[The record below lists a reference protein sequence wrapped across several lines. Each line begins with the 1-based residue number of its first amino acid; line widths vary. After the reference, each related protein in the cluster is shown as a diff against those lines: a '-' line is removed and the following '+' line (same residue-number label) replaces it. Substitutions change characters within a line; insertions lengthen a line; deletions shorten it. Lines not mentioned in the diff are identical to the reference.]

1 MFFKRSHKTED
12 QSKGVEGAGRRQVHR
27 SADLI
32 GFECFFEG
40 ERDQQMDPVS
50 RRTKEAEQKIRIL
63 YEITRYVSS
72 LLDVQHVLDAI
83 VNLLVDEFKLD
94 ACSIR
99 LLDSDGNLR
108 IKSQKGLSRA
118 FVEQATR
125 KPTIDSYSGDCFLTG
140 RIVIVND
147 ADQIEKPISTNR
159 IACEDI
165 RSFAVAPIKVEGDT
179 IGVLVTSSKKRNY
192 FHERFNDV
200 IYVISNQI
208 GIAIR
213 ISSLYEKIY
222 TLNQDLEQKV
232 RERTAELEAKTQQLL
247 EAERLATLGEMSKRI
262 AHEVRNS
269 LTVVGGFARRLHE
282 KSTEDDPNAKYLEVI
297 LEEVKVLEEKVSK
310 LIKLGT
316 EG

>member
-1 MFFKRSHKTED
+1 MANIILDLSDED
-12 QSKGVEGAGRRQVHR
+12 QSKGAEGAGCRQVHR
-27 SADLI
+27 SADLL
-32 GFECFFEG
+32 GFENFS
-40 ERDQQMDPVS
+40 EREMNTVS

-83 VNLLVDEFKLD
+83 VNLLVEEFKLD

-108 IKSQKGLSRA
+108 IESQKGLSKA

-147 ADQIEKPISTNR
+147 VEQTDKPISTNR
-159 IACEDI
+159 IVCEYI
-165 RSFAVAPIKVEGDT
+165 KSFAVAPIKVEGDT
-179 IGVLVTSSKKRNY
+179 IGVLVTSSKKKNY

-213 ISSLYEKIY
+213 ISSLYEQIY
-222 TLNQDLEQKV
+222 KLNQDLEQKV
-232 RERTAELEAKTQQLL
+232 RERTSELEAKTQQLL
-247 EAERLATLGEMSKRI
+247 EAERLATIGEMSKRI
-262 AHEVRNS
+262 AHELRNS
-269 LTVVGGFARRLHE
+269 LVVVGGFARRLHD
-282 KSTEDDPNAKYLEVI
+282 KSTKDDPSAKYIEVI
-297 LEEVKVLEEKVSK
+297 LEEVKVLEEKVSN

-316 EG
+316 AG

>member
-1 MFFKRSHKTED
+1 L
-12 QSKGVEGAGRRQVHR
+12 KGKEKVT
-27 SADLI
+27 
-32 GFECFFEG
+32 
-40 ERDQQMDPVS
+40 QQMNSNS
-50 RRTKEAEQKIRIL
+50 RRAREAEQKIKIL

-72 LLDVQHVLDAI
+72 LLDDQLVLDAI
-83 VNLLVDEFKLD
+83 VNLLVEEFKLD

-108 IKSQKGLSRA
+108 IKSQKGLSKA

-125 KPTIDSYSGDCFLTG
+125 KPTIDSHSGDCFLTG

-147 ADQIEKPISTNR
+147 AKLTDKPISTSRVVEEN
-159 IACEDI
+159 IK
-165 RSFAVAPIKVEGDT
+165 SFAVAPIRVEGET
-179 IGVLVTSSKKRNY
+179 IGVLVTSSKKKNY

-200 IYVISNQI
+200 IYVIANQI

-213 ISSLYEKIY
+213 ISSLYKEIY
-222 TLNQDLEQKV
+222 KLNQDLEQKV

-247 EAERLATLGEMSKRI
+247 VAERLATLGEMSKRI

-282 KSTEDDPNAKYLEVI
+282 KSTENDPNAKYIEII
-297 LEEVKVLEEKVSK
+297 LEEVKVLEEKVSN
-310 LIKLGT
+310 LINLGT
-316 EG
+316 GKE

>member
-1 MFFKRSHKTED
+1 MNSN
-12 QSKGVEGAGRRQVHR
+12 
-27 SADLI
+27 
-32 GFECFFEG
+32 
-40 ERDQQMDPVS
+40 S
-50 RRTKEAEQKIRIL
+50 RRAREAEQKIKIL

-72 LLDVQHVLDAI
+72 LLDVQLVLDAI
-83 VNLLVDEFKLD
+83 VNLLVEEFKLD

-108 IKSQKGLSRA
+108 IKSQKGLSKA

-147 ADQIEKPISTNR
+147 AKLTDKPISTSR
-159 IACEDI
+159 IVEEDI
-165 RSFAVAPIKVEGDT
+165 KSFAVVPIRVEGET
-179 IGVLVTSSKKRNY
+179 IGVLVTSSKKKNY

-200 IYVISNQI
+200 IYVIANQI

-213 ISSLYEKIY
+213 ISSLYNEIY
-222 TLNQDLEQKV
+222 KLNQDLEQKV

-282 KSTEDDPNAKYLEVI
+282 KSTENDANAKYIEII
-297 LEEVKVLEEKVSK
+297 LEEVKVLEEKVAN
-310 LIKLGT
+310 LINFGT
-316 EG
+316 GEK

>member
-1 MFFKRSHKTED
+1 LALNTSL
-12 QSKGVEGAGRRQVHR
+12 KGKEKVTLE
-27 SADLI
+27 
-32 GFECFFEG
+32 
-40 ERDQQMDPVS
+40 MDPIS
-50 RRTKEAEQKIRIL
+50 RRTREAEQKIRIL

-72 LLDVQHVLDAI
+72 LLDVQLVLDAI
-83 VNLLVDEFKLD
+83 INLLVDEFNLD

-108 IKSQKGLSRA
+108 IKSQKGLSNA
-118 FVEQATR
+118 FVEQTTR
-125 KPTIDSYSGDCFLTG
+125 KPTIDSFSGDCFLTG

-147 ADQIEKPISTNR
+147 AEQTDKPISTNR
-159 IACEDI
+159 IVCEGI
-165 RSFAVAPIKVEGDT
+165 KSFAVTPIKVEGET
-179 IGVLVTSSKKRNY
+179 IGVLVTSSKRKNY

-213 ISSLYEKIY
+213 ISSLYEEISK
-222 TLNQDLEQKV
+222 LNQDLEQKV

-247 EAERLATLGEMSKRI
+247 EAERLATLGEMSRRI

-282 KSTEDDPNAKYLEVI
+282 KSNENDPNAKYIEII
-297 LEEVKVLEEKVSK
+297 LEEVKVLEEKVSN
-310 LIKLGT
+310 LINFGT
-316 EG
+316 GVE